1 MVEKKSARSREYI
14 LIASMESLIE
24 EGLAFEGEDIRAQI
38 LSHTDFDNLRTIYQ
52 RLANAMSSE
61 ERETILRAI
70 KSTLKADC
78 PLL

>member
-1 MVEKKSARSREYI
+1 MAEKKQPKSREYI

-24 EGLAFEGEDIRAQI
+24 EGLAFEGEDIRSQL
-38 LSHTDFDNLRTIYQ
+38 LSHTDFDNVRSTYQ
-52 RLANAMSSE
+52 RLANAMSTE
-61 ERETILRAI
+61 ERETFIRFA